1 MAADNLANILPALSQ
16 TFSKRLIK
24 AYNRQALTAS
34 VLTVEDEQ
42 GQGDAK
48 QVAWDVTFSGAT
60 AASFAEGS
68 DVAPAEFN
76 QDPVIPAVLPWG
88 QYRAP
93 FKLSNLEINAG
104 SRSVA
109 NAVQLANLVGL
120 RLEGSLTKI
129 MSLINSDVINGTGLD
144 GSSNPTIVGLIP
156 ALAATGT
163 YASIAKGTYSE
174 WAGNV
179 LANGGTA
186 RPLTFDLLAN
196 AEQNIFQ
203 ASGLEPDAI
212 ITTAG
217 ICRKYEGMFQVG
229 QRTVNDGGSPVNAY
243 QGSTS
248 GGITGLKTNLFW
260 RGKPVIR
267 DRNMPTGT
275 AIMVN
280 FGELFI
286 KPLAFNPLSADGVQ
300 VQTQA
305 MPSSNGSLSAP
316 TGLQC
321 VVYPLARTGSFVAF
335 AAEVY
340 IQLKVSRVN
349 AHALLQDIS
358 EV

>member
-1 MAADNLANILPALSQ
+1 MAADNLAAILPALSQ

-68 DVAPAEFN
+68 DVAASEFN
-76 QDPVIPAVLPWG
+76 QDPLVPAVLPWG

-104 SRSVA
+104 SRSIA
-109 NAVQLANLVGL
+109 NATQLAGLVGL

-129 MSLINSDVINGTGLD
+129 MSLINNDVINGTGVD
-144 GSSNPTIVGLIP
+144 GAGNPTITGIIP
-156 ALAATGT
+156 ALSSTGT
-163 YASIAKGTYSE
+163 YAAIAKGTYPE
-174 WAGNV
+174 WAGNQ
-179 LANGGTA
+179 LGNGGVL

-203 ASGLEPDAI
+203 ASGLEFDAI
-212 ITTAG
+212 LTTAG

-248 GGITGLKTNLFW
+248 QGVTGTKTNLFW
-260 RGKPVIR
+260 RGKPIIR
-267 DRNMPTGT
+267 DRNMPAGT
-275 AIMVN
+275 MILVN
-280 FGELFI
+280 FGEMFI
-286 KPLAFNPLSADGVQ
+286 KPLAFNPLSPDGVQ
-300 VQTQA
+300 VQQA
-305 MPSSNGSLSAP
+305 SMPSSNGSVSAP

-321 VVYPLARTGSFVAF
+321 VVYPLARIGSYVAF

-349 AHALLQDIS
+349 AHALVQDIS
-358 EV
+358 EA